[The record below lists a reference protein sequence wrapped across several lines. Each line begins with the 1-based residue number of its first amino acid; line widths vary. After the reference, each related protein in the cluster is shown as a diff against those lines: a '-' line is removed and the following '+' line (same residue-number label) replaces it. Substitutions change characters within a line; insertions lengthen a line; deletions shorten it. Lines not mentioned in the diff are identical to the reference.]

1 MRSPLEKIQRCGK
14 EFLSMKQ
21 LIGYSLLLVLLA
33 AGCVSKSAANAK
45 ARAAYI
51 AGEKQGEAKE
61 VNATTVWIVG
71 NVRTPVIPWTDD
83 LTLVKALIQAE
94 YLGQGDP
101 SQISVVRAGQQPI
114 YVNARQLFDGF
125 DMALEP
131 GDRVE
136 VRR

>member
-1 MRSPLEKIQRCGK
+1 
-14 EFLSMKQ
+14 MKQ
-21 LIGYSLLLVLLA
+21 LMSCVLLLVLPV

-61 VNATTVWIVG
+61 VNATTVWVVG

-101 SQISVVRAGQQPI
+101 SQISIVRAGQQSI
-114 YVNARQLFDGF
+114 YVSARQLFDGF